1 LIQLWNFAN
10 PVSLRKR
17 HYLEVQMS
25 PTKIKTALIVAATL
39 ALAGCGSAGTSS
51 QPASLPTTLDAAG
64 CKIVAAPLV
73 EIQRTLAGYGK
84 TSTTAVISKAL
95 AVGSDTWLAQSR
107 LYSGAP
113 ATWLKS
119 LTDSA
124 NSLRTKLVST
134 NKTGLAALI
143 TAFAVNL
150 QKFPTFCP

>member
-1 LIQLWNFAN
+1 
-10 PVSLRKR
+10 
-17 HYLEVQMS
+17 MS

-51 QPASLPTTLDAAG
+51 QSASLPTALDAAG

-73 EIQRTLAGYGK
+73 EIQRTLAGYGQ
-84 TSTTAVISKAL
+84 TSTAAVIGKAL
-95 AVGSDTWLAQSR
+95 AAGSDTWLAQSR

-124 NSLRTKLVST
+124 NSLRAKLVST
-134 NKTGLAALI
+134 DKTGVTPLV
-143 TAFAVNL
+143 TAFGVNL
-150 QKFPTFCP
+150 QKLPTFCP